1 MTTKTIPTAPCSILE
16 VGGFPPT
23 GNALASNFGLS
34 VVGRPGERF
43 PVNAKGIPLQFI
55 CQLNLTEAPYVPPPL
70 QGLALIT
77 VFVDSQHHFLESD
90 FRRSWCIRG
99 YPSLDRLVP
108 LSVPAPK
115 PGAERW
121 LKFGAEGRWVA
132 FDDPHPRPYELVDDY
147 EEDDDDDHDFNDV
160 SYEGTEVGYRTKL
173 GGFPSP
179 LQQDPPA
186 WCGGEFAFQIDSE
199 KAVKLNWID
208 SGIVYVYRNPDK
220 AGTPREWSLDCQFL

>member
-16 VGGFPPT
+16 VGGFPLT
-23 GNALASNFGLS
+23 GNPLATNFGLS

-55 CQLNLTEAPYVPPPL
+55 CQFNLTEAPFVPDAL
-70 QGLALIT
+70 EGLALIT
-77 VFVDSQHHFLESD
+77 VFVDSEDRFLDSD

-108 LSVPAPK
+108 VTIPEPK
-115 PGAERW
+115 PGTERW
-121 LKFGAEGRWVA
+121 LASGAEGRWVA
-132 FDDPHPRPYELVDDY
+132 FDDPYPRPYELVDDY
-147 EEDDDDDHDFNDV
+147 EEDEDDDVNPL
-160 SYEGTEVGYRTKL
+160 SEEGTEVGYRTKL

-179 LQQDPPA
+179 LQRTPPA
-186 WCGGEFAFQIDSE
+186 YWGGEFAFQIDSE

-208 SGIVYVYRNPDK
+208 GGIVYVYRNPDM